1 MAPEL
6 LETDIRRLVHSRMR
20 EGMLPPTTVA
30 IPPGRQSYGGD
41 TCIICGFVIVAGR
54 NEVDV
59 VGFHAHE
66 RCAVIWREESDRLL

>member
-1 MAPEL
+1 MPPEL

-59 VGFHAHE
+59 AGFHAHE

>member
-30 IPPGRQSYGGD
+30 IPH
-41 TCIICGFVIVAGR
+41 GFVIVAGR

-59 VGFHAHE
+59 AGFHAHE